1 MAGFV
6 PDLAEAGGLRGTFEE
21 EDASRSSSI
30 DGEDDAVGVILKLL
44 EPNMT
49 TRDEQESSQLQGLFG
64 KQHSKVVKVMNGSHE
79 RMTINSRIARD

>member
-44 EPNMT
+44 EPKMT
-49 TRDEQESSQLQGLFG
+49 
-64 KQHSKVVKVMNGSHE
+64 
-79 RMTINSRIARD
+79 